1 MIEVTK
7 LNDQK
12 IIVNAEMIESVE
24 ATPDTIITLTSSKK
38 YIVKESRQE
47 IKNLVILYKR
57 EIFVEGKR
65 WMSQGEDS

>member
-7 LNDQK
+7 LNDEK
-12 IIVNAEMIESVE
+12 IIINAEQIESVE
-24 ATPDTIITLTSSKK
+24 ATPDTIITLISGKK
-38 YIVKESRQE
+38 FIVKESRQD

-65 WMSQGEDS
+65 WMSQGED